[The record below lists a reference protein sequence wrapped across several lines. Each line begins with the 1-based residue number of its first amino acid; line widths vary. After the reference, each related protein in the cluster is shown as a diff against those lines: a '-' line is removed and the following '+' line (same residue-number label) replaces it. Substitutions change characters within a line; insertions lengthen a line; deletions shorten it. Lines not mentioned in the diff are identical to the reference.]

1 MKVIFVEPPP
11 GSKHVPERLAGCS
24 YELYHFPDL
33 ANLYLFTML
42 LEDGIDV
49 DYIDSVFEELSR
61 DQFLEKIKS
70 SRPDFIIIHSV
81 LLSKKIDINYL
92 KEISDLLPGVKMIVH
107 GPEPTRVP
115 EQYLVNERIYV
126 FRGSIEKSIH
136 EFITL
141 GKQQGVTYIED
152 GEKVEVFGGE
162 EMPFDELPIP
172 KRDHPIF
179 APYINRYFN
188 PKFKSRP
195 FTIMMASRGCAFK
208 CRFCVPLSM
217 NFAREIEYKKLYGK
231 KPKPDI
237 ASAQRVIDEFRK
249 IRDQGFRSVM
259 VMDDQFLWS
268 KERTLE
274 ICKGIKDLGLEW
286 GCLSRADFLKDEE
299 VVRALA
305 EAGCVSIDI
314 GVESLSQD
322 VLNDISKGLYVGDVY
337 DAIYLLNRY
346 GISPK
351 LNIMFGT
358 SVLEDEKV
366 IKETVKKLKAM
377 PIDNVM
383 FSIATPFKGTEFY
396 DYCKNEGY
404 LVDDSDEINPLGKSM
419 ISYPRLS
426 KERLEKLQRWAYR
439 SFYLRPQFILR
450 RLSRYRSIKEPIND
464 MKVAIKLL
472 KG

>member
-1 MKVIFVEPPP
+1 MKVVFVEPPP
-11 GSKHVPERLAGCS
+11 GSKQVPERLAGCS

-61 DQFLEKIKS
+61 DQFLKKVENFQ
-70 SRPDFIIIHSV
+70 PDFIIVHSV

-92 KEISDLLPGVKMIVH
+92 KEISNLLPGAKMIVH

-115 EQYLVNERIYV
+115 EQYLVNDRTYV

-136 EFITL
+136 EFITS
-141 GKQQGVTYIED
+141 GKLHGVTYLKD
-152 GEKVEVFGGE
+152 GEKVEVPGGE
-162 EMPFDELPIP
+162 EMSFDGLPIP
-172 KRDHPIF
+172 RRDHPIF
-179 APYINRYFN
+179 SPYINRYFN

-217 NFAREIEYKKLYGK
+217 NFAREIEYKRTFGK

-237 ASAQRVIDEFRK
+237 ASAQRVINEFSK
-249 IRDQGFRSVM
+249 IKDQGFRSVM

-268 KERTLE
+268 RDRTLE
-274 ICKGIKDLGLEW
+274 ICNGIKGLGLEW
-286 GCLSRADFLKDEE
+286 GCLSRADFLKDED
-299 VVRALA
+299 VIRALA
-305 EAGCVSIDI
+305 GAGCVSIDI

-322 VLNDISKGLYVGDVY
+322 VLNDISKGLYVEDVY
-337 DAIYLLNRY
+337 DAIELLNKY
-346 GISPK
+346 DISPK

-358 SVLEDEKV
+358 SILEDEKV
-366 IKETVKKLKAM
+366 IKDTVKKLKSM
-377 PIDNVM
+377 PVDNVM

-404 LVDDSDEINPLGKSM
+404 LIDDSDEINPLGKSM
-419 ISYPRLS
+419 ISYPQLS
-426 KERLEKLQRWAYR
+426 RERLEKLQRWAYR
-439 SFYLRPQFILR
+439 SFYLRPRFIFKRIL
-450 RLSRYRSIKEPIND
+450 RYRSPKEVFND
-464 MKVAIKLL
+464 MKVAVKLL
-472 KG
+472 RG